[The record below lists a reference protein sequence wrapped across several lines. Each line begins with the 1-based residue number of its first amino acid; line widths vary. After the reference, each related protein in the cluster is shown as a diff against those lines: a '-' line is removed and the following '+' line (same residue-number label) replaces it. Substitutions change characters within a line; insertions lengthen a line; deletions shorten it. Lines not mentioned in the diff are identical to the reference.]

1 MFFNRSLI
9 HSIMYLLRSIILS
22 YIGISL
28 FFIFAF
34 NPCTRC
40 MPWSKSYSESSK
52 MTAYQNGHNLTF
64 RHTSLTVPKMFIPRG
79 FHFDDFHRLL
89 PPHAC
94 SVCRLVC
101 MERVEKR
108 KRDEKLRVRG
118 KERRIRSLRK
128 GRGAS
133 HNSVTAS
140 SPQLLIPHFNQ
151 TFLQPAQCRPQECL
165 FLLSYYKERNWH
177 GLYPRCRDC
186 P

>member
-1 MFFNRSLI
+1 MEKNMMLNVENANGMDMPNVKEVCGSLSAYI
-9 HSIMYLLRSIILS
+9 INKVKKPVDMLQGLLLLRVGETGQHETS
-22 YIGISL
+22 
-28 FFIFAF
+28 
-34 NPCTRC
+34 P
-40 MPWSKSYSESSK
+40 
-52 MTAYQNGHNLTF
+52 TAVRGT
-64 RHTSLTVPKMFIPRG
+64 RG

-108 KRDEKLRVRG
+108 KRDEKLRVRS